1 MYSNTVWDTINRF
14 IRISQYQQLQALVA
28 SVKYL
33 LMTKDRSE
41 NNDSLDFQRTS
52 LESKSTENILKA
64 F

>member
-33 LMTKDRSE
+33 LTTKDRSE

-52 LESKSTENILKA
+52 LESKSTEKILKA

>member
-28 SVKYL
+28 SVKYSL
-33 LMTKDRSE
+33 TTKDRSE

-52 LESKSTENILKA
+52 LESKSTEKILKA